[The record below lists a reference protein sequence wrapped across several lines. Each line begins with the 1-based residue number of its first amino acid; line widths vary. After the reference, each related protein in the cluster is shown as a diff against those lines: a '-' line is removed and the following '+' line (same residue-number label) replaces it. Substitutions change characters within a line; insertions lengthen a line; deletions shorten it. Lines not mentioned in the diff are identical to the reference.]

1 MAHSRFHDKG
11 RNQYYSREECHLDA
25 ESVSYILCR
34 RFGIERDMPELSG
47 LRELYNGWGAED
59 IRRALDYVQDMSKKI
74 GGSIQQG
81 IAPQQH
87 TRGSRQPSRRPA
99 R

>member
-1 MAHSRFHDKG
+1 
-11 RNQYYSREECHLDA
+11 
-25 ESVSYILCR
+25 
-34 RFGIERDMPELSG
+34 MPELSG

>member
-1 MAHSRFHDKG
+1 
-11 RNQYYSREECHLDA
+11 
-25 ESVSYILCR
+25 
-34 RFGIERDMPELSG
+34 MPELSG

-87 TRGSRQPSRRPA
+87 TRGSRQPSRKRGTLMRMISAPMLGA
-99 R
+99 LVRAAAWAWAWRW